1 MNDAD
6 MVDPVGEVERLRAL
20 LGPDEESYVEL
31 RRQRD
36 AAEARAREL
45 ESEIG
50 VLNGKVKRLDQIM
63 WRRTARRR
71 RVTRLAQRI
80 IRR

>member
-6 MVDPVGEVERLRAL
+6 TFDPVSEVERLRSL
-20 LGPDEESYVEL
+20 LGPDEESYAEL